1 MSITPTVRHRVSLAN
16 HPLTPGPFIESL
28 PGRRSG
34 WRLACSGCCSGW
46 CCMTE
51 AVRIPLTSALA

>member
-34 WRLACSGCCSGW
+34 W